1 MIMQPHEKLLI
12 WQKDDFLT
20 LIKASRR
27 RSFNLFWYND
37 TFKNCSSSA
46 RPVGWLRW
54 TVLSD
59 SRWKTANLSVISVS
73 VENERKKSG
82 GSHLC
87 ISSSF
92 LPFILLT
99 LLSAC
104 LLSICFLSVPP
115 PLLSL
120 FSALA
125 LSLSL
130 LVQGDESGC
139 VQVWKS
145 TPQGLYSQP
154 HERFMM
160 LTRVCASVHV
170 CVWGGDWKKRTRRDR
185 GKKGGSVGG

>member
-1 MIMQPHEKLLI
+1 M
-12 WQKDDFLT
+12 
-20 LIKASRR
+20 
-27 RSFNLFWYND
+27 
-37 TFKNCSSSA
+37 
-46 RPVGWLRW
+46 GWLRW

-59 SRWKTANLSVISVS
+59 SRWKTANLSVVSVS
-73 VENERKKSG
+73 VGNERKKSG

-92 LPFILLT
+92 SLSFFSHFFLPVCYPSVF
-99 LLSAC
+99 
-104 LLSICFLSVPP
+104 FLSPP
-115 PLLSL
+115 PFLSL
-120 FSALA
+120 FSALS